1 VALGVPALLL
11 GWGIV
16 GLAVVSVVV
25 NVFTLLILT
34 RLSFRMFFRPHIE
47 SDPALRR
54 EMVRESFPLMINHLL
69 ATLFFKIDVPLL
81 QSLQGSTV
89 VGLYSAAYKWVDALN
104 IIPAYSTIA
113 LFPVMSRQAG
123 EDKPA
128 LLRSYTIGIKLLVAL
143 ALPLAVATTFVA
155 PALMLLLGGSE
166 YLPHSAIALQIMIWS
181 IPFGWIN
188 SITNYV
194 LIALGQQTKLTRAF
208 IIGLS
213 FNLIANL
220 ILIPRFSYIAAA
232 AITIL
237 SELVEGLPF
246 YYYVEK
252 TLGPVLWLRMLWK
265 LFASAAAM
273 FAVTWALWPVAGVAA
288 VVVGLI
294 VYGLGVWGLRAFGAE
309 ERAVFAKLRRSG
321 EATQVE
327 APSLEVGGQ

>member
-1 VALGVPALLL
+1 M
-11 GWGIV
+11 IV
-16 GLAVVSVVV
+16 NL
-25 NVFTLLILT
+25 FTLLILS
-34 RLSFRMFFRPHIE
+34 RLSFRLFFRPHRE

-54 EMVRESFPLMINHLL
+54 AMLRESFPLMINHLL

-123 EDKPA
+123 EDKAA

-143 ALPLAVATTFVA
+143 ALPLAVVTTFLA
-155 PALMLLLGGSE
+155 PALMWILGGDE

-194 LIALGQQTKLTRAF
+194 LIALGQQSKLTRAF
-208 IIGLS
+208 VIGLA
-213 FNLIANL
+213 FNVVANL
-220 ILIPRFSYIAAA
+220 ILIPRFSYVAAA

-246 YYYVEK
+246 YYYVEQS
-252 TLGPVLWLRMLWK
+252 LGPVRWLRMLWK

-273 FAVTWALWPVAGVAA
+273 FAATAALWPVHALLALGAGIVVYA
-288 VVVGLI
+288 V
-294 VYGLGVWGLRAFGAE
+294 GVWVLGAFGAE
-309 ERAVFAKLRRSG
+309 EQAVFAKLTRKG
-321 EATQVE
+321 ESANQRAGET
-327 APSLEVGGQ
+327 AMPSP